1 MSSNNK
7 AWEEGSFSG
16 VKYADLDLVR
26 TSPHIKRWRG
36 NLDGSLTITAREDS
50 DTYSRS
56 TTHFTLN
63 STVQDHAN
71 GSFSTGRFAVVSSLK
86 DAGEKNM
93 ITGLSQVDTWM
104 IPDSKKEMT
113 LPNATLFAPEGE
125 ELPNMEGVKIRRY
138 KGSSDIGENY
148 KSLTSSIED
157 FFKENKKPVFDV
169 TPHGWRGSSAPT
181 LEERSSLGRLLGSE
195 KLLDAVHSGSVDEA
209 FEDSLSDGKKLIQY
223 LKADDFGV
231 NELPPGQ
238 QVSDV
243 ERKLNSLLDSVDGN
257 RRDLYQGKVD
267 EVITPLKSQL
277 NQWIDKK
284 FPKEPQE
291 LIPPPIP
298 KSSVPM
304 IPNSSMPPG
313 MPPVPGSATPSV
325 LSLEE
330 QVLRGEITPAKL
342 APGMPPPP
350 QPIENKT
357 TENKS
362 IEKKTEQ
369 LESDLLYQT
378 EQKTLKDL
386 EEKANL
392 ERKFILKDS
401 EKASNKLVTEL
412 SHTFKTGDYV
422 VGESVSGTFIKDL
435 GVAKGAN
442 WAEVRDEKGRTHSI
456 KVDELKPDITDSE
469 LLGKEIPKSSKEGH
483 IPTTDPT
490 NISNI
495 KGDPEKVHGGGK
507 PPEKV
512 VKTTPST
519 TTNVNTSAVTTPQ
532 SLVTPTQ
539 TPITPTPATKTTAQP
554 SKKTSSSA
562 PSSKNNTTVTK
573 KTLPSTPS
581 FTQGQSAFWKGPDY
595 DFPVT
600 FGNSFQGEDGKMY
613 ANVTN
618 HMGGKSIVPLD
629 QLFADEKGFDPK
641 NVSQSA
647 DPTNVRNIKSKNK
660 TKTSSSKP
668 SSTVSNTTTSS
679 SVKGQIASDK
689 PYYSPETP
697 RANPNDPLGSLH
709 KKSFHNQLKGM
720 GIYVLDV
727 ETTGVK
733 SSDKM
738 FSSGR
743 VRIDRKG
750 NQIGNQAV
758 ESFYDVGSGGAI
770 DRKHFKTE
778 AEYQEALEKNLARAH
793 SSKKFGNE
801 QKERGSLAGH
811 AKARISGELTTPAQF
826 LSDFEQ
832 DIANNQKGSIIWGH
846 NNQFENKQFDTEKLG
861 SDEYSD
867 VHRRMEARNIV
878 NGSGLFGQS
887 RTMSN
892 KNTDPNMKG
901 LTQKATNLLYND
913 VNKSI
918 LSQNPDK
925 LRAALGKYA
934 AANVDIINEV
944 QNQIE
949 AVRLK
954 SGKYT
959 VGDSLHLSRALMSFG
974 AVTDQFDPRNLMF
987 GNKIETLAH
996 VMLGGYQETHQ
1007 ALDDAIVQGKITSR
1021 LTEEIDKFRA
1031 DPNYKS
1037 QLVADMNKHITENR
1051 GKLANDTFKSSIMR
1065 ELQEVKHLGDTDGLT
1080 KTYDWIRKTTE
1091 NYSVIEEHAADRAAY
1106 AEQFKQALDK
1116 AYREKE
1122 ATADTVK
1129 ASMEKFIEQNQVEGA
1144 ASRINGPERAK
1155 DGKSIM
1161 KKALDGKKKF
1171 IAIGGGLAAA
1181 NLFLGGGEKG
1191 EDKKYNTYDELYNS
1205 QYYGSGFADWQERNN
1220 AHKVL
1225 Y

>member
-1 MSSNNK
+1 MSNTFNWRSNLDDATADILQKYMDDGKIKPLTVGGNTSPVWDYMGRPVAMLQHGNTEVPFYVSSGSGGKKNVKAGLWYPFAGIGIMTDWLNKGSQSDINNYYNNK
-7 AWEEGSFSG
+7 GLRDIAESLDR
-16 VKYADLDLVR
+16 DLGTVNPSKVPR
-26 TSPHIKRWRG
+26 
-36 NLDGSLTITAREDS
+36 ITM
-50 DTYSRS
+50 
-56 TTHFTLN
+56 
-63 STVQDHAN
+63 
-71 GSFSTGRFAVVSSLK
+71 K
-86 DAGEKNM
+86 
-93 ITGLSQVDTWM
+93 QVD
-104 IPDSKKEMT
+104 EF
-113 LPNATLFAPEGE
+113 ATTVNQSIGLGRALDNYGQSVDPQTDPYAATKNRILRRFE
-125 ELPNMEGVKIRRY
+125 NIRY
-138 KGSSDIGENY
+138 KGLGFKNIPYQRESDTEF
-148 KSLTSSIED
+148 S
-157 FFKENKKPVFDV
+157 
-169 TPHGWRGSSAPT
+169 
-181 LEERSSLGRLLGSE
+181 
-195 KLLDAVHSGSVDEA
+195 DAFRDEY
-209 FEDSLSDGKKLIQY
+209 ESKYNTK
-223 LKADDFGV
+223 
-231 NELPPGQ
+231 LPP
-238 QVSDV
+238 
-243 ERKLNSLLDSVDGN
+243 
-257 RRDLYQGKVD
+257 
-267 EVITPLKSQL
+267 
-277 NQWIDKK
+277 
-284 FPKEPQE
+284 
-291 LIPPPIP
+291 
-298 KSSVPM
+298 
-304 IPNSSMPPG
+304 
-313 MPPVPGSATPSV
+313 
-325 LSLEE
+325 
-330 QVLRGEITPAKL
+330 
-342 APGMPPPP
+342 
-350 QPIENKT
+350 
-357 TENKS
+357 
-362 IEKKTEQ
+362 
-369 LESDLLYQT
+369 
-378 EQKTLKDL
+378 
-386 EEKANL
+386 
-392 ERKFILKDS
+392 
-401 EKASNKLVTEL
+401 
-412 SHTFKTGDYV
+412 
-422 VGESVSGTFIKDL
+422 
-435 GVAKGAN
+435 
-442 WAEVRDEKGRTHSI
+442 
-456 KVDELKPDITDSE
+456 
-469 LLGKEIPKSSKEGH
+469 
-483 IPTTDPT
+483 
-490 NISNI
+490 
-495 KGDPEKVHGGGK
+495 
-507 PPEKV
+507 
-512 VKTTPST
+512 KTTPST
-519 TTNVNTSAVTTPQ
+519 TTNVNTSAVATPQ
-532 SLVTPTQ
+532 SPVTPSQ

-573 KTLPSTPS
+573 KTPPSTPS

-660 TKTSSSKP
+660 TKPSSSKP
-668 SSTVSNTTTSS
+668 KSTVSNTTTSS
-679 SVKGQIASDK
+679 SVKGQTVSDK

-697 RANPNDPLGSLH
+697 RANPNSPLEGLH

-1191 EDKKYNTYDELYNS
+1191 EDKKYNTYDELYNN

-1220 AHKVL
+1220 AHKIL

>member
-1 MSSNNK
+1 MS
-7 AWEEGSFSG
+7 
-16 VKYADLDLVR
+16 
-26 TSPHIKRWRG
+26 
-36 NLDGSLTITAREDS
+36 
-50 DTYSRS
+50 
-56 TTHFTLN
+56 
-63 STVQDHAN
+63 
-71 GSFSTGRFAVVSSLK
+71 
-86 DAGEKNM
+86 
-93 ITGLSQVDTWM
+93 
-104 IPDSKKEMT
+104 
-113 LPNATLFAPEGE
+113 
-125 ELPNMEGVKIRRY
+125 
-138 KGSSDIGENY
+138 
-148 KSLTSSIED
+148 
-157 FFKENKKPVFDV
+157 
-169 TPHGWRGSSAPT
+169 
-181 LEERSSLGRLLGSE
+181 
-195 KLLDAVHSGSVDEA
+195 
-209 FEDSLSDGKKLIQY
+209 
-223 LKADDFGV
+223 
-231 NELPPGQ
+231 
-238 QVSDV
+238 
-243 ERKLNSLLDSVDGN
+243 
-257 RRDLYQGKVD
+257 
-267 EVITPLKSQL
+267 
-277 NQWIDKK
+277 
-284 FPKEPQE
+284 
-291 LIPPPIP
+291 
-298 KSSVPM
+298 
-304 IPNSSMPPG
+304 
-313 MPPVPGSATPSV
+313 
-325 LSLEE
+325 
-330 QVLRGEITPAKL
+330 
-342 APGMPPPP
+342 
-350 QPIENKT
+350 
-357 TENKS
+357 
-362 IEKKTEQ
+362 
-369 LESDLLYQT
+369 
-378 EQKTLKDL
+378 
-386 EEKANL
+386 
-392 ERKFILKDS
+392 
-401 EKASNKLVTEL
+401 
-412 SHTFKTGDYV
+412 
-422 VGESVSGTFIKDL
+422 
-435 GVAKGAN
+435 
-442 WAEVRDEKGRTHSI
+442 
-456 KVDELKPDITDSE
+456 
-469 LLGKEIPKSSKEGH
+469 
-483 IPTTDPT
+483 
-490 NISNI
+490 
-495 KGDPEKVHGGGK
+495 
-507 PPEKV
+507 
-512 VKTTPST
+512 
-519 TTNVNTSAVTTPQ
+519 
-532 SLVTPTQ
+532 
-539 TPITPTPATKTTAQP
+539 
-554 SKKTSSSA
+554 
-562 PSSKNNTTVTK
+562 
-573 KTLPSTPS
+573 S

-629 QLFADEKGFDPK
+629 QLFVDEKGFDPK

-647 DPTNVRNIKSKNK
+647 DPTNVRNIKSNN
-660 TKTSSSKP
+660 TSDF
-668 SSTVSNTTTSS
+668 T
-679 SVKGQIASDK
+679 
-689 PYYSPETP
+689 YHSPETP
-697 RANPNDPLGSLH
+697 RANPNSPLEGLH
-709 KKSFHNQLKGM
+709 KKSFHKQLKGM

-733 SSDKM
+733 NSDQM

-750 NQIGNQAV
+750 NQIGNQAT

-811 AKARISGELTTPAQF
+811 AKARIAGELTTPAKF

-832 DIANNQKGSIIWGH
+832 DIANNQRGSIIWGH
-846 NNQFENKQFDTEKLG
+846 NNQFENKEFDTKKLG
-861 SDEYSD
+861 SDEYAD
-867 VHRRMEARNIV
+867 VRRRMEARNII

-892 KNTDPNMKG
+892 KNTDPDMKG

-913 VNKSI
+913 VNESI

-959 VGDSLHLSRALMSFG
+959 VGDSLHLSRAIMSFG
-974 AVTDQFDPRNLMF
+974 AVTDQFDPRNLML

-996 VMLGGYQETHQ
+996 VMLEGYQETHQ
-1007 ALDDAIVQGKITSR
+1007 ALDDAIIQGKITSK

-1037 QLVADMNKHITENR
+1037 QLVADLNKHITENR

-1080 KTYDWIRKTTE
+1080 KTYGWIRKTTE
-1091 NYSVIEEHAADRAAY
+1091 NYSVIEEYAADRAAY
-1106 AEQFKQALDK
+1106 AEQFRQALDK
-1116 AYREKE
+1116 ASKEKE
-1122 ATADTVK
+1122 ATAETVK